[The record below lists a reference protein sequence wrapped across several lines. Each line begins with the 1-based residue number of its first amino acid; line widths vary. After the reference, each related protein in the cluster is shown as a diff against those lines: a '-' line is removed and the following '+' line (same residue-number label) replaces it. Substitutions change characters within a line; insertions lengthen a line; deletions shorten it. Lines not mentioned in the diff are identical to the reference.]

1 MKNIVSFLICI
12 SFSFHLNGQVAGFNY
27 IPLEFETLEPE
38 WIHDI
43 YDSTIIGHVIDENP
57 IVEFDGYSHV
67 VRSQY
72 TNPRYIVRDDA
83 VYLVSRFQYNNDIGG
98 AIVEKIDLATG
109 QPEWKTVF
117 DLRTQDIREY
127 ALNIE
132 IKDNRLVLYCIYLNE
147 DNGHLATMIGNGLGF
162 LSRKEYDI
170 DTGLLVQQ
178 TTPDTTAN
186 DIVLLRSPLYDS
198 ELHFLS
204 DTSIQVIRLGRK
216 FESGSFLVIDT
227 MDMDGVRLTPT
238 YTLSHELYLDWED
251 VYGIRANLFEKDTFT
266 GEIYSIDYFKPNSQ
280 GPEARTS
287 QLLRYSKYHGREIVP
302 FEYSNYDKVVTINI
316 RQVTETHLIMDVHK
330 EDNMGSDFLFVDKV
344 TGAIDRTISYA
355 KQLADG
361 FDLFLYEDEV
371 MVMNFS
377 KIGTYYYMDIYKSVG
392 SEMQLLKSFKLGF
405 PDYIIRGSSLHM
417 LDDGDFLVE
426 FQYQGRQNGL
436 PRGAFSGIMRITSEQ
451 LGLTTSTKEVTDI
464 TVSPFRIYPNPASDE
479 LYINSNEIEPYSV
492 IIYDVMGRKQMS
504 SNDHLSNSKINID
517 GLPPGQ
523 YYVQLISK
531 SNSYTTKI
539 IKN

>member
-1 MKNIVSFLICI
+1 MKSFVSFLICI
-12 SFSFHLNGQVAGFNY
+12 SFSFHSNGQVAGFNY

-57 IVEFDGYSHV
+57 IIEFDGYSHV
-67 VRSQY
+67 IRSQY

-83 VYLVSRFQYNNDIGG
+83 VYLVSRFQFNNDIGG

-186 DIVLLRSPLYDS
+186 DMVLLRSPLYDS

-238 YTLSHELYLDWED
+238 FTLAHELYLDWED
-251 VYGIRANLFEKDTFT
+251 VYGVRANLFEKDTFT

-287 QLLRYSKYHGREIVP
+287 QLLRYSKNHGREIVP
-302 FEYSNYDKVVTINI
+302 FEYSNYDNVVAINI
-316 RQVTETHLIMDVHK
+316 RKITEAHLIMDVHK

-344 TGAIDRTISYA
+344 SGAIDRMISYA
-355 KQLADG
+355 KQLAGG
-361 FDLFLYEDEV
+361 FDLLLYEDEV

-436 PRGAFSGIMRITSEQ
+436 PRGAFSGIMRITAEQ

-504 SNDHLSNSKINID
+504 SNDHTGTSKINIEN
-517 GLPPGQ
+517 LPLGQ

-531 SNSYTTKI
+531 NDSYTTKL

>member
-302 FEYSNYDKVVTINI
+302 FEYSNYDNVVTINI